1 MAYAVQDRRQR
12 MREID
17 GILDA
22 LERLNAASRCE
33 LPRWLADRLAALGIV
48 ELSGTSITTL
58 IDRVFSLQGQI
69 VGPGADRHDD
79 EEEQIG

>member
-1 MAYAVQDRRQR
+1 

-17 GILDA
+17 TILDA
-22 LERLNAASRCE
+22 LERLNAASRSE
-33 LPRWLADRLAALGIV
+33 LPRGLADRLAALGIV

-69 VGPGADRHDD
+69 VGPGADRHDR
-79 EEEQIG
+79 EENAIA